1 MRSHLLARLVATTL
15 FTAFAAFAQQPG
27 PALSIDANANLH
39 AISPDVYGIDFY
51 WTLPTAGDPTLS
63 AATAAASNIRATAR
77 RWGGDSETSYSW
89 KFDVNNAAND
99 WYFQVLP
106 DTSIDASALP
116 AGSTFNMFADQVRI
130 TGGKAIGTIPV
141 LPWSPKARME
151 MCSFDVSKYGKQCK
165 QDPYAQ
171 YHSVTCGDGIQYDPA
186 CGDPSVN
193 DGLMPAKPIYITNDP
208 TDAYTQ
214 VDQSFQAEWI
224 TYLLSR
230 YGKANQGGIA
240 IWSMDNEPIWWD
252 DVHRDIHP
260 DPYTYDELASLNLT
274 YAAAIKQAD
283 PTALVS
289 GPVADNWASQ
299 FFSKK
304 DIVAGWA
311 VGNYWQN
318 PVDRNAHG
326 GVPLMAWYLQQFQN
340 YEKQHGVRLLDYFDQ
355 HAYLAPSTIAF
366 QPAGDSATQALRLQ
380 YTRAFWDPTF
390 VVSGDYWIQDV
401 DNGGGPIAPAY
412 IPRLQAI
419 IAANYPGTKLALT
432 EYNFGALDDING
444 ALAQADLLGIFGY
457 QGLDAAALWGPPTPT
472 DPGAYA
478 FKIYRNYDGIGGTFG
493 ETSAKSTSADQGQ
506 LSVYG
511 ALRSDGNLTAIVI
524 NKTGQDLSSAL
535 TLANFSAASTAAV
548 WRYSPANLNAIVEQP
563 AVSVG
568 GGQIST
574 VFPANSITLLV
585 IPPATLAGPK
595 PKITDV
601 TSASSYAHVY
611 APGQMVV
618 VWGTALGPAQK
629 ASLQLDA
636 NGLVSTS
643 VAGVRI
649 LFDGIPAPIVYATAT
664 QCSAVIPYFGATNAT
679 THVQVEYI
687 GVRSDPFQIA
697 VTPTAPGLFT
707 ADSSGKGQ
715 ASATDSDGIT
725 ANSAASPAHPG
736 SVVILWATGE
746 GLTDPPGV
754 DGRLAV
760 GVVPKPLA
768 SVSVTIGGLPATV
781 QYAGAAP
788 GEMPGLFQINAQIP
802 ANVQP
807 GDNAPVQV
815 TVGSA
820 TSPGGVTLAIR

>member
-1 MRSHLLARLVATTL
+1 MRPALTTGIFLAL
-15 FTAFAAFAQQPG
+15 AAFAQQPG
-27 PALSIDANANLH
+27 PALSINATSNVH
-39 AISPDVYGIDFY
+39 AISPDIYGIDFY
-51 WTLPTAGDPTLS
+51 WTLPNAGDPTLP
-63 AATAAASNIRATAR
+63 AAMAAASNIRATVR
-77 RWGGDSETSYSW
+77 RWGGDSETGYSW
-89 KFDVNNAAND
+89 KFDVNNLADD
-99 WYFQVLP
+99 WFFEVLP
-106 DTSIDASALP
+106 GTGVNASLLP

-141 LPWSPKARME
+141 LPWLPKARTM

-171 YHSVTCGDGIQYDPA
+171 YYPATCGDGIKYDPA

-193 DGLMPAKPIYITNDP
+193 DGLAPANPVYIQNDP
-208 TDAYTQ
+208 TDAYVQ
-214 VDQSFQAEWI
+214 VDQSLQQEWI
-224 TYLLSR
+224 TYLLTR
-230 YGKANQGGIA
+230 YGHANQGGIA
-240 IWSMDNEPIWWD
+240 IWSLDNEPIWWD

-260 DPYTYDELASLNLT
+260 NPYTYDELANLDLT

-289 GPVADNWASQ
+289 GPVSDNWASL

-311 VGNYWQN
+311 VGNYWQS

-326 GVPLMAWYLQQFQN
+326 GVPLMSWYLQQFQN
-340 YEKQHGVRLLDYFDQ
+340 YEKQHGVRLLDYLDQ
-355 HAYLAPSTIAF
+355 HAYLAPSSIAF
-366 QPAGDSATQALRLQ
+366 QPAGDSATQALRLE
-380 YTRAFWDPTF
+380 YTRVFWDPTF

-401 DNGGGPIAPAY
+401 ANGGGPIAPAF
-412 IPRLQAI
+412 IPRLQQI
-419 IAANYPGTKLALT
+419 IAQNYPGTKLALT

-478 FKIYRNYDGIGGTFG
+478 FKIYRNYDGVGGTFG
-493 ETSAKSTSADQGQ
+493 ETSVQSTSANQRQ

-511 ALRSDGNLTAIVI
+511 ALRSDGNLTAMVI
-524 NKTGQDLSSAL
+524 NKAGQDLSTTL
-535 TLANFSAASTAAV
+535 TLTNFSAGATAQV
-548 WRYSPANLNAIVEQP
+548 WRYSPANLNAIVQQSAIP
-563 AVSVG
+563 VG
-568 GGQIST
+568 GGQVSA
-574 VFPANSITLLV
+574 VFPANSITLLIV
-585 IPPATLAGPK
+585 PPVSLAGPK
-595 PKITDV
+595 PKIADV
-601 TSASSYAHVY
+601 TSAASYAHVY

-618 VWGTALGPAQK
+618 VWGFGLGPAQK
-629 ASLQLDA
+629 ASLQLDS

-649 LFDGIPAPIVYATAT
+649 LFDGIPAPIVYLTST
-664 QCSAVIPYFGATNAT
+664 QCSAVIPYFGATNPT
-679 THVQVEYI
+679 THVQVEYQ
-687 GVRSDPFQIA
+687 GVRSDPFPIT
-697 VTPTAPGLFT
+697 VSPTAPGLFT
-707 ADSSGKGQ
+707 ADASGKGQ
-715 ASATDSDGIT
+715 AAGTG
-725 ANSAASPAHPG
+725 PAERG
-736 SVVILWATGE
+736 SVITLWATGE

-768 SVSVTIGGLPATV
+768 AVSVNIGGQPATV

-788 GEMPGLFQINAQIP
+788 GEMPGLFQINVQIP

-807 GDNAPVQV
+807 GNQVPVQL
-815 TVGSA
+815 TVGA
-820 TSPGGVTLAIR
+820 TSSPTGVSLAIR

>member
-1 MRSHLLARLVATTL
+1 MRTSLGICL
-15 FTAFAAFAQQPG
+15 FASLTAFAQQPG
-27 PALSIDANANLH
+27 PALSIDAKANLH
-39 AISPDVYGIDFY
+39 PISPDIYGIDFY
-51 WTLPTAGDPTLS
+51 WALPEAGDPTLP
-63 AATAAASNIRATAR
+63 AALTAASNIRATAR

-106 DTSIDASALP
+106 DTTVDASNLP
-116 AGSTFNMFADQVRI
+116 AGSSFNTFADQVRT

-141 LPWSPKARME
+141 LPWLPKARME

-171 YHSVTCGDGIQYDPA
+171 YHSVTCGDGIVYDPA
-186 CGDPSVN
+186 CGDPTVN
-193 DGLMPAKPIYITNDP
+193 DKKLPANPIYIHNAP
-208 TDAYTQ
+208 QDAYAQFDT
-214 VDQSFQAEWI
+214 SLQAEWI
-224 TYLLSR
+224 TYLMSR
-230 YGKANQGGIA
+230 YGRGNQGGIA

-260 DPYTYDELASLNLT
+260 DPYTYDELLRLDLKF
-274 YAAAIKQAD
+274 AALIKQAD

-326 GVPLMAWYLQQFQN
+326 GVPLMAWYLQQFES

-355 HAYLAPSTIAF
+355 HAYLAPDSIQF
-366 QPAGDSATQALRLQ
+366 KPAGDSATQALRLQ

-401 DNGGGPIAPAY
+401 ENGGGPIAPAF
-412 IPRLQAI
+412 IPRLQRIVAQ
-419 IAANYPGTKLALT
+419 NYPGTKLALT
-432 EYNFGALDDING
+432 EYNLGALDDING

-457 QGLDAAALWGPPTPT
+457 QGLDAAALWGPPKST

-478 FKIYRNYDGIGGTFG
+478 FKIYRNYDGIGNTFG
-493 ETSAKSTSADQGQ
+493 ETSTKSTSADQGQ
-506 LSVYG
+506 LSLYG
-511 ALRSDGNLTAIVI
+511 ALRSDGNLTAMVI
-524 NKTGQDLSSAL
+524 NKTGHDLSSAL
-535 TLANFSAASTAAV
+535 ALTNFSAASTAEV
-548 WRYSPANLNAIVEQP
+548 WRYSSANLSAIVRQPSVSIGGEQ
-563 AVSVG
+563 
-568 GGQIST
+568 ITT

-585 IPPATLAGPK
+585 IPPSTLAGPK
-595 PKITDV
+595 PKIADV
-601 TSASSYAHVY
+601 TSAASYAHVY

-618 VWGTALGPAQK
+618 VWGAGLGPAQK
-629 ASLQLDA
+629 GLLQMDS

-649 LFDGIPAPIVYATAT
+649 LFDGIPAPIVYVTAM
-664 QCSAVIPYFGATNAT
+664 QCSAVIPYFGAANAT
-679 THVQVEYI
+679 THVQVEYN
-687 GVRSDPFQIA
+687 GVRSDPFEIA
-697 VTPTAPGLFT
+697 VSPTAPGLFT

-715 ASATDSDGIT
+715 VT
-725 ANSAASPAHPG
+725 ANSVASPAHPG
-736 SVVILWATGE
+736 SVVTLWATGE
-746 GLTDPPGV
+746 GQTDPPGV

-768 SVSVTIGGLPATV
+768 AVSVTIGGLPATV

-788 GEMPGLFQINAQIP
+788 GEMTGLFQINAQIP

-807 GDNAPVQV
+807 GNNVPVQI
-815 TVGSA
+815 TVGSG
-820 TSPGGVTLAIR
+820 TSPVGVTLAIR

>member
-1 MRSHLLARLVATTL
+1 MRPAFSIAICLLAAG
-15 FTAFAAFAQQPG
+15 AALAQQPG
-27 PALSIDANANLH
+27 PVLSINATSNVH
-39 AISPDVYGIDFY
+39 PISPDVYGIDFY
-51 WTLPTAGDPTLS
+51 WTLPDAGDPTLP
-63 AATAAASNIRATAR
+63 AAMAAASNIRATAR
-77 RWGGDSETSYSW
+77 RWGGDSETGYNW
-89 KFDVNNAAND
+89 KFDVNNLADD
-99 WYFQVLP
+99 WFFEVLP
-106 DTSIDASALP
+106 GASVNASLLP

-141 LPWSPKARME
+141 LPWLPKARTM

-171 YHSVTCGDGIQYDPA
+171 YYPQTCGDGIKYDPA

-193 DGLMPAKPIYITNDP
+193 DGLAPANPIYIQNDP
-208 TDAYTQ
+208 TDAYVQ
-214 VDQSFQAEWI
+214 VDQSLQQQWI

-230 YGKANQGGIA
+230 YGPANQGGIA
-240 IWSMDNEPIWWD
+240 IWSLDNEPIWWD

-260 DPYTYDELASLNLT
+260 TPYTYDELANLDLT

-283 PTALVS
+283 PSALVS
-289 GPVADNWASQ
+289 GPVSDNWASL

-326 GVPLMAWYLQQFQN
+326 GVPLMSWYLQQFQN
-340 YEKQHGVRLLDYFDQ
+340 YEKQHGVRLLDYLDQ
-355 HAYLAPSTIAF
+355 HAYLAPSSIAF
-366 QPAGDSATQALRLQ
+366 QSAGDSATQQLRLE
-380 YTRAFWDPTF
+380 YTRVFWDPTF

-401 DNGGGPIAPAY
+401 ANGGGPIAPAF

-419 IAANYPGTKLALT
+419 IAQNYPGTKLALT

-457 QGLDAAALWGPPTPT
+457 QGVDAAALWGPPTPT

-478 FKIYRNYDGIGGTFG
+478 FKIYRNYDGIGDTFG
-493 ETSAKSTSADQGQ
+493 ETSVQASSANQSQ

-511 ALRSDGNLTAIVI
+511 ALRSDGNLTAMVI
-524 NKTGQDLSSAL
+524 NKAGQDLSSTL
-535 TLANFSAASTAAV
+535 TLANFSAAATAQV
-548 WRYSPANLNAIVEQP
+548 WRYSAANLNAIVQQP
-563 AVSVG
+563 GAAVG
-568 GGQIST
+568 GGQIVT
-574 VFPANSITLLV
+574 VFPANSITLLLV
-585 IPPATLAGPK
+585 PPATLAGPK
-595 PKITDV
+595 PKIADV
-601 TSASSYAHVY
+601 TSAASYAHVY

-618 VWGTALGPAQK
+618 VWGTGLGPTQK

-643 VAGVRI
+643 IAGVRI
-649 LFDGIPAPIVYATAT
+649 LFDGIAAPLVYVTAT
-664 QCSAVIPYFGATNAT
+664 QCSAVIPYFGATNPT
-679 THVQVEYI
+679 THVQVEYQ

-697 VTPTAPGLFT
+697 VSPTAPGLFT
-707 ADSSGKGQ
+707 ADSSGQGQ
-715 ASATDSDGIT
+715 ASAT
-725 ANSAASPAHPG
+725 NPAQRG
-736 SVVILWATGE
+736 SVITLWATGE

-754 DGRLAV
+754 NGRLAV

-768 SVSVTIGGLPATV
+768 AVSVNIGGQPATV

-802 ANVQP
+802 TNVQP
-807 GDNAPVQV
+807 SNQVPVQI
-815 TVGSA
+815 TVGA
-820 TSPGGVTLAIR
+820 GTSQTGVTLAIR

>member
-1 MRSHLLARLVATTL
+1 MRPALTTGIFLAV
-15 FTAFAAFAQQPG
+15 AAFAQQPG
-27 PALSIDANANLH
+27 PALSINATSNLH
-39 AISPDVYGIDFY
+39 AISPDIYGIDFY
-51 WTLPTAGDPTLS
+51 WTLPTAGDPTLP
-63 AATAAASNIRATAR
+63 AALAAASNIRATAR

-89 KFDVNNAAND
+89 KFDVNNLADD
-99 WYFQVLP
+99 WFFEVLP
-106 DTSIDASALP
+106 GTSVNTSLLP

-141 LPWSPKARME
+141 LPWLPKARTM
-151 MCSFDVSKYGKQCK
+151 MCSFDVAKYGKQCK

-171 YHSVTCGDGIQYDPA
+171 YYPATCGDGIQYDPA

-193 DGLMPAKPIYITNDP
+193 DGLAPANPIYIQNDP
-208 TDAYTQ
+208 TDAYVQ
-214 VDQSFQAEWI
+214 VDQTLQQQWI
-224 TYLLSR
+224 AYLLSR
-230 YGKANQGGIA
+230 YGQGNQGGIA
-240 IWSMDNEPIWWD
+240 IWSLDNEPIWWD

-260 DPYTYDELASLNLT
+260 LPYTYDELANLDLT

-289 GPVADNWASQ
+289 GPVSDNWASL

-304 DIVAGWA
+304 DIVTGWA

-326 GVPLMAWYLQQFQN
+326 GVPLMSWILQQFQN
-340 YEKQHGVRLLDYFDQ
+340 YQKQHGVRLLDYLDQ
-355 HAYLAPSTIAF
+355 HAYLAPSSIAF
-366 QPAGDSATQALRLQ
+366 QSAGDSATQALRLE
-380 YTRAFWDPTF
+380 YTRVFWDPTF

-401 DNGGGPIAPAY
+401 DNGGGPIAPAF

-419 IAANYPGTKLALT
+419 ISQNYPGTKLALT

-444 ALAQADLLGIFGY
+444 ALAQADLLGIFGL

-493 ETSAKSTSADQGQ
+493 ETSVQSTSVNQSQ
-506 LSVYG
+506 LSAYG
-511 ALRSDGNLTAIVI
+511 ALRSDGNLTAMVI
-524 NKTGQDLSSAL
+524 NKTGQDLSTTL
-535 TLANFSAASTAAV
+535 TLSNFSAGPTAQV
-548 WRYSPANLNAIVEQP
+548 WRYSSTNLNAIVQQP
-563 AVSVG
+563 GVAVG

-574 VFPANSITLLV
+574 VFPANSITLLIV
-585 IPPATLAGPK
+585 PPATLAGPK

-601 TSASSYAHVY
+601 TSAASYAHVY

-629 ASLQLDA
+629 ASLQLDS

-649 LFDGIPAPIVYATAT
+649 LFDGIPAPIVYITAT
-664 QCSAVIPYFGATNAT
+664 QCSAVIPYFGATNPT
-679 THVQVEYI
+679 THVQVEYQ
-687 GVRSDPFQIA
+687 GVRSDPFQIT
-697 VTPTAPGLFT
+697 VSPTAPGLFT
-707 ADSSGKGQ
+707 EDASGQGP
-715 ASATDSDGIT
+715 A
-725 ANSAASPAHPG
+725 AASSPAPRG
-736 SVVILWATGE
+736 SVITLWATGE

-768 SVSVTIGGLPATV
+768 AVSVSIGGQPATV

-802 ANVQP
+802 MNVQP
-807 GDNAPVQV
+807 GNQVPVQI
-815 TVGSA
+815 TVGTS
-820 TSPGGVTLAIR
+820 TSPNGVTLAIQ

>member
-1 MRSHLLARLVATTL
+1 MRTVFYSGIFLLASIP
-15 FTAFAAFAQQPG
+15 AFAQQSG
-27 PALSIDANANLH
+27 PALSIDAAANLH

-51 WTLPTAGDPTLS
+51 WTLPAAGDPSLP
-63 AATAAASNIRATAR
+63 AATAAAANIRATVR
-77 RWGGDSETSYSW
+77 RWGGDSETGYNW
-89 KFDVNNAAND
+89 KFDVNDLAND
-99 WYFQVLP
+99 WFFQVLP
-106 DTSIDASALP
+106 DTSIDASKLP
-116 AGSTFNMFADQVRI
+116 AGSSFNSFADQVRL

-141 LPWSPKARME
+141 LGWLPKARME

-171 YHSVTCGDGIQYDPA
+171 YHSVTCGDGIVYDDA
-186 CGDPSVN
+186 CGDPTVN
-193 DGLMPAKPIYITNDP
+193 DGKAPADPVYVKNDP
-208 TDAYTQ
+208 TDASTKF
-214 VDQSFQAEWI
+214 DQSFQAEWI
-224 TYLLSR
+224 AYLISR
-230 YGKANQGGIA
+230 YGKSNQGGIA

-260 DPYTYDELASLNLT
+260 APYAYDELASLNLT
-274 YAAAIKQAD
+274 YAAAIKKAD

-289 GPVADNWASQ
+289 GPVADNWASL

-304 DIVAGWA
+304 DIVAGQA
-311 VGNYWQN
+311 VGNYWQD

-340 YEKQHGVRLLDYFDQ
+340 YEKQNGVRLLDYFDQ
-355 HAYLAPSTIAF
+355 HAYLAPSSIAF

-390 VVSGDYWIQDV
+390 VVSNDYWIQDV
-401 DNGGGPIAPAY
+401 DNGGGPIAPMF
-412 IPRLQAI
+412 IPRLQQI
-419 IAANYPGTKLALT
+419 IAQNYPGTKLAIT

-444 ALAQADLLGIFGY
+444 ALAQADLLGIFGR
-457 QGLDAAALWGPPTPT
+457 QALDAAALWGPPAST

-493 ETSAKSTSADQGQ
+493 ETSAQSTSADQSQ
-506 LSVYG
+506 LAVYG
-511 ALRSDGNLTAIVI
+511 ALRSDGNLTAMVI

-535 TLANFSAASTAAV
+535 TLANFDAAATASV
-548 WRYSPANLNAIVEQP
+548 WRYSSANLNAIVSQP
-563 AVSVG
+563 NVSVG
-568 GGQIST
+568 AGQLST

-585 IPPATLAGPK
+585 IPPLTPAGPK
-595 PKITDV
+595 PKIADV
-601 TSASSYAHVY
+601 TSAASYAHVF

-618 VWGTALGPAQK
+618 VWGTGLGPAQK
-629 ASLQLDA
+629 VSLQLDT

-643 VAGVRI
+643 ISGVRI
-649 LFDGIPAPIVYATAT
+649 LFDGIPAPIVYVTAT
-664 QCSAVIPYFGATNAT
+664 QCSAVIPYFGAINPT
-679 THVQVEYI
+679 THVQVEYQ

-697 VTPTAPGLFT
+697 IAATAPGLFT

-715 ASATDSDGIT
+715 ASA
-725 ANSAASPAHPG
+725 SPAHPG
-736 SVVILWATGE
+736 SIVTLWATGE

-768 SVSVTIGGLPATV
+768 EVTVEIGGQPATV

-788 GEMPGLFQINAQIP
+788 GDMPGLFQINAVVP
-802 ANVQP
+802 STVQP
-807 GDNAPVQV
+807 GNQVPVV
-815 TVGSA
+815 VKVGAESSA
-820 TSPGGVTLAIR
+820 TGVTLAIH

>member
-1 MRSHLLARLVATTL
+1 MRAVLITGIFVAL
-15 FTAFAAFAQQPG
+15 AAFAQQPG
-27 PALSIDANANLH
+27 PALSINATANVH

-51 WTLPTAGDPTLS
+51 WTLPDSSDPTLP

-77 RWGGDSETSYSW
+77 RWAGDSETSYSW
-89 KFDVNNAAND
+89 KFDVNNLADD
-99 WYFQVLP
+99 WFFQVLADP
-106 DTSIDASALP
+106 SVNASLLP
-116 AGSTFNMFADQVRI
+116 AGSTFNTFADQVRI

-141 LPWSPKARME
+141 LPWLPKARME

-171 YHSVTCGDGIQYDPA
+171 YHSVTCGDGIKYDSA

-193 DGLMPAKPIYITNDP
+193 DGLAPANPIYIQNDP
-208 TDAYTQ
+208 TDAYVQ
-214 VDQSFQAEWI
+214 VDHSLQQEWI

-230 YGKANQGGIA
+230 YGHGNQGGIA
-240 IWSMDNEPIWWD
+240 IWSLDNEPIWWD

-260 DPYTYDELASLNLT
+260 LPYTYDELANLDLT

-289 GPVADNWASQ
+289 GPVSDNWASL

-326 GVPLMAWYLQQFQN
+326 GVPLMSWYLQQFQN
-340 YEKQHGVRLLDYFDQ
+340 YEKQHGVRLLDYLDQ
-355 HAYLAPSTIAF
+355 HAYLAPSSIAF
-366 QPAGDSATQALRLQ
+366 QPAGDSATQALRLE
-380 YTRAFWDPTF
+380 YTRVFWDPTF

-401 DNGGGPIAPAY
+401 DNGGGPIAPAF
-412 IPRLQAI
+412 IPRLQQI
-419 IAANYPGTKLALT
+419 IAQNYPGTKLALT
-432 EYNFGALDDING
+432 EYNFGALDNING

-478 FKIYRNYDGIGGTFG
+478 FKIYRNYDTIGGTFG
-493 ETSAKSTSADQGQ
+493 ETSLRSISANQSQ

-511 ALRSDGNLTAIVI
+511 ALRSDGNLTAMVI
-524 NKTGQDLSSAL
+524 NKTGQDLSTTL
-535 TLANFSAASTAAV
+535 MLANFSAGATAQV
-548 WRYSPANLNAIVEQP
+548 WRYSPANLNAIVQQSGA
-563 AVSVG
+563 AVG
-568 GGQIST
+568 AGQIAT

-585 IPPATLAGPK
+585 VPPATSAGPK
-595 PKITDV
+595 PKIADV
-601 TSASSYAHVY
+601 TSAASYAHVY

-618 VWGTALGPAQK
+618 VSGADLGPAQK
-629 ASLQLDA
+629 ASLQVDA

-649 LFDGIPAPIVYATAT
+649 LFDGIPAPIVYVTAT
-664 QCSAVIPYFGATNAT
+664 QCSAVIPYFGATNPT
-679 THVQVEYI
+679 THVQVEYQA
-687 GVRSDPFQIA
+687 VRSDPFQIT
-697 VTPTAPGLFT
+697 VSPTAPGLFT
-707 ADSSGKGQ
+707 ADASGQGQ
-715 ASATDSDGIT
+715 AAGTG
-725 ANSAASPAHPG
+725 PAQRG
-736 SVVILWATGE
+736 SVVTLWATGE

-754 DGRLAV
+754 DGRLAI

-768 SVSVTIGGLPATV
+768 AVSVNIGGLPATV

-788 GEMPGLFQINAQIP
+788 SEMPGLFQINAEIP
-802 ANVQP
+802 TTVQP
-807 GDNAPVQV
+807 GNQV
-815 TVGSA
+815 PIKITVGA
-820 TSPGGVTLAIR
+820 GTSQNGVTLAIR

>member
-1 MRSHLLARLVATTL
+1 MQ
-15 FTAFAAFAQQPG
+15 TAFSAAICLFAALAASAQQPG
-27 PALSIDANANLH
+27 PALSINANANQH

-51 WTLPTAGDPTLS
+51 WTLPAAGDPTLP
-63 AATAAASNIRATAR
+63 AAMAAASNIRATAR

-89 KFDVNNAAND
+89 VFDVNNLADD
-99 WYFQVLP
+99 WFFEVLP
-106 DTSIDASALP
+106 DTSVNAALLP
-116 AGSTFNMFADQVRI
+116 AGSSFNTFADQVRI

-141 LPWSPKARME
+141 LPWLPKARME
-151 MCSFDVSKYGKQCK
+151 MCSFDVAKYGKQCK

-171 YHSVTCGDGIQYDPA
+171 YHPVTCGDGVVYDDA
-186 CGDPSVN
+186 CGDPSVA
-193 DGLMPAKPIYITNDP
+193 DGKFPTNPIYIQNDP
-208 TDAYTQ
+208 TDAYVQ
-214 VDQSFQAEWI
+214 VDQSLQQQWI
-224 TYLLSR
+224 KYLLSR
-230 YGKANQGGIA
+230 YGQGNQGGIA
-240 IWSMDNEPIWWD
+240 IWSLDNEPIWWD

-260 DPYTYDELASLNLT
+260 LPYTYDELASLDLT

-289 GPVADNWASQ
+289 GPVSDNWASL

-326 GVPLMAWYLQQFQN
+326 GVPLMSWYLQQFQN

-355 HAYLAPSTIAF
+355 HSYLAPDSVQG
-366 QPAGDSATQALRLQ
+366 QPAGDAATQALRLE
-380 YTRAFWDPTF
+380 YTRVFWDPTF
-390 VVSGDYWIQDV
+390 KVATDWIQDV
-401 DNGGGPIAPAY
+401 DNGGGPVAPMF
-412 IPRLQAI
+412 IPRLQSI
-419 IAANYPGTKLALT
+419 INQNYPGTKLALT
-432 EYNFGALDDING
+432 EYNFGAQGDLNG
-444 ALAQADLLGIFGY
+444 ALAQADLLGIFGR
-457 QGLDAAALWGPPTPT
+457 QGLDAAALWGIPDFPKPT
-472 DPGAYA
+472 DPIAYA

-493 ETSAKSTSADQGQ
+493 ETSVQSTSVDQGQ

-511 ALRSDGNLTAIVI
+511 ALRSDGNLTALVI

-535 TLANFSAASTAAV
+535 TLANFNAGSTAGV
-548 WRYSPANLNAIVEQP
+548 WRYSSANLNAIVEQP
-563 AVSVG
+563 GVAVG
-568 GGQIST
+568 DGQIST

-595 PKITDV
+595 PVVADV
-601 TSASSYAHVY
+601 TNAASYAHVY

-618 VWGTALGPAQK
+618 VWGTGLGPAQK
-629 ASLQLDA
+629 APLQLDT
-636 NGLVSTS
+636 NGLVSTT

-649 LFDGIPAPIVYATAT
+649 LFDGIPAPIVYVTAT
-664 QCSAVIPYFGATNAT
+664 QCSAVIPYFGATNPT
-679 THVQVEYI
+679 THVQVEYQ

-697 VTPTAPGLFT
+697 VSPTAPGLFT
-707 ADSSGKGQ
+707 ADSSGQGQ
-715 ASATDSDGIT
+715 ASAT
-725 ANSAASPAHPG
+725 NPAQRG
-736 SVVILWATGE
+736 SVVTLWATGE

-768 SVSVTIGGLPATV
+768 AVSVNIGGVPATV

-802 ANVQP
+802 MSVQP
-807 GDNAPVQV
+807 GNQVPVQI
-815 TVGSA
+815 TVGAGASLN
-820 TSPGGVTLAIR
+820 GVTLAIR

>member
-1 MRSHLLARLVATTL
+1 MRTAFLTGICL
-15 FTAFAAFAQQPG
+15 FTALAAFAQQPG
-27 PALSIDANANLH
+27 PALSIDAKANLH

-51 WTLPTAGDPTLS
+51 WTLPAAGDPTLP

-89 KFDVNNAAND
+89 KFDVSNAAND
-99 WYFQVLP
+99 WFFQVLP
-106 DTSIDASALP
+106 DTSIEASLLP

-141 LPWSPKARME
+141 LLWSPKARME

-171 YHSVTCGDGIQYDPA
+171 YHSVTCGDGIVYDPA

-193 DGLMPAKPIYITNDP
+193 DGLAPTNPVYIQNDP
-208 TDAYTQ
+208 TDAYVQ
-214 VDQSFQAEWI
+214 VDQSLQAEWI
-224 TYLLSR
+224 TYLISR
-230 YGKANQGGIA
+230 YGKGNQGGIA

-260 DPYTYDELASLNLT
+260 DPYTYDELASLDLT

-289 GPVADNWASQ
+289 GPVSDNWASL

-326 GVPLMAWYLQQFQN
+326 GVPLMSWYLQQFQN
-340 YEKQHGVRLLDYFDQ
+340 YEKQHGVRLLDYLDQ
-355 HAYLAPSTIAF
+355 HAYLAPSNIAF
-366 QPAGDSATQALRLQ
+366 QSAGDSATQALRLQ
-380 YTRAFWDPTF
+380 YTRVFWDPTF
-390 VVSGDYWIQDV
+390 VVSNDYWIQDV
-401 DNGGGPIAPAY
+401 ENGGGPIAPAF

-419 IAANYPGTKLALT
+419 IAQNYPGTKLALT

-478 FKIYRNYDGIGGTFG
+478 FKIYRNYDGIGNTFG
-493 ETSAKSTSADQGQ
+493 ETSAKSTSADQSQ

-511 ALRSDGNLTAIVI
+511 ALRSDGNLTAMVI
-524 NKTGQDLSSAL
+524 NKTGQDLSSTL
-535 TLANFSAASTAAV
+535 TLATFAAGSKAEV
-548 WRYSPANLNAIVEQP
+548 WRYSAANLNAIVEQP
-563 AVSVG
+563 AASVG
-568 GGQIST
+568 GGQIAT
-574 VFPANSITLLV
+574 VFPANSITLLIV
-585 IPPATLAGPK
+585 PPSTLAGPI

-601 TSASSYAHVY
+601 TSAASYAHVY

-618 VWGTALGPAQK
+618 VWGTGLGPPEK
-629 ASLQLDA
+629 ASLQLDS

-643 VAGVRI
+643 VSGVRI

-664 QCSAVIPYFGATNAT
+664 QCSAVIPYFGATNPT
-679 THVQVEYI
+679 THVQVEYQ
-687 GVRSDPFQIA
+687 GVRSEPFQITVSA
-697 VTPTAPGLFT
+697 TAPGLFT

-715 ASATDSDGIT
+715 ASATDSDGVT
-725 ANSAASPAHPG
+725 SNSPSSPAHPG

-768 SVSVTIGGLPATV
+768 AVSVNIGGLPATV

-807 GDNAPVQV
+807 GDKVPVHV
-815 TVGSA
+815 TVGTG
-820 TSPGGVTLAIR
+820 TSVDGVTLAVR

>member
-1 MRSHLLARLVATTL
+1 MRTSLGIFFLTSL
-15 FTAFAAFAQQPG
+15 AAFAQQPG
-27 PALSIDANANLH
+27 PALSIDATANLH
-39 AISPDVYGIDFY
+39 PISPDVYGIDFY
-51 WTLPTAGDPTLS
+51 WTLPNAGDPTLP
-63 AATAAASNIRATAR
+63 AAMAAASNIRATAR

-89 KFDVNNAAND
+89 KFDVNNLAND
-99 WYFQVLP
+99 WFFQVLT
-106 DTSIDASALP
+106 DSSVDASKLP
-116 AGSTFNMFADQVRI
+116 AGSTFNAFADQVRI
-130 TGGKAIGTIPV
+130 TGGKAIGTIPI

-171 YHSVTCGDGIQYDPA
+171 YHTVTCGDGVVYDDA
-186 CGDPSVN
+186 CGDPSVA
-193 DGLMPAKPIYITNDP
+193 DGKFPTNPVYIQNDP
-208 TDAYTQ
+208 SDAYAPA
-214 VDQSFQAEWI
+214 DQNFQAEWI
-224 TYLLSR
+224 TYLISR
-230 YGKANQGGIA
+230 YGQANQGGIA

-260 DPYTYDELASLNLT
+260 DPYSYDELASLNLK

-289 GPVADNWASQ
+289 GPVSDNWSSLW
-299 FFSKK
+299 FSKK
-304 DIVAGWA
+304 DILAGQA
-311 VGNYWQN
+311 LGNYWSN
-318 PVDRNAHG
+318 PVDRKAHG
-326 GVPLMAWYLQQFQN
+326 NVPLMAWYLQQFQK
-340 YEKQHGVRLLDYFDQ
+340 YEQQHGVRLLDYLDQ
-355 HAYLAPSTIAF
+355 HAYLAPGSVGFAS
-366 QPAGDSATQALRLQ
+366 AGDSSNQALRLQ
-380 YTRAFWDPTF
+380 YTRVFWDPTF

-401 DNGGGPIAPAY
+401 ENGGGPIAPAF

-419 IAANYPGTKLALT
+419 IAQNYPGTKLALT

-511 ALRSDGNLTAIVI
+511 ALRSDGNLTAMVI

-535 TLANFSAASTAAV
+535 TLANFSAGSTAEV
-548 WRYSPANLNAIVEQP
+548 WRYSSANLNAIVAQ
-563 AVSVG
+563 ASVSVG
-568 GGQIST
+568 AGQIST
-574 VFPANSITLLV
+574 VFPANSITLLIV
-585 IPPATLAGPK
+585 PPATLAGPK

-601 TSASSYAHVY
+601 TSAASYGHVY

-618 VWGTALGPAQK
+618 VWGNGLGPAEI
-629 ASLQLDA
+629 AALRLDS

-679 THVQVEYI
+679 THVQVEYN

-697 VTPTAPGLFT
+697 VIPTAPGLFT
-707 ADSSGKGQ
+707 ADSSGKGP
-715 ASATDSDGIT
+715 
-725 ANSAASPAHPG
+725 AAVSNSPAHPG
-736 SVVILWATGE
+736 SVVTLWAT
-746 GLTDPPGV
+746 
-754 DGRLAV
+754 
-760 GVVPKPLA
+760 
-768 SVSVTIGGLPATV
+768 
-781 QYAGAAP
+781 
-788 GEMPGLFQINAQIP
+788 
-802 ANVQP
+802 
-807 GDNAPVQV
+807 
-815 TVGSA
+815 
-820 TSPGGVTLAIR
+820 

>member
-1 MRSHLLARLVATTL
+1 MRPALTTAICL
-15 FTAFAAFAQQPG
+15 FASLGHAQQPG
-27 PALSIDANANLH
+27 PALSINATSNVH
-39 AISPDVYGIDFY
+39 PISPDVYGIDFY
-51 WTLPTAGDPTLS
+51 WTLPNAGDPALP
-63 AATAAASNIRATAR
+63 AALAAASNIRATAR

-89 KFDVNNAAND
+89 KFDVNNLADD
-99 WYFQVLP
+99 WFFEVLP
-106 DTSIDASALP
+106 GTGVNASLLP

-141 LPWSPKARME
+141 LPWLPKARTM
-151 MCSFDVSKYGKQCK
+151 MCSFDVAKYGKQCK

-171 YHSVTCGDGIQYDPA
+171 YYPATCGDGIKYDPA

-193 DGLMPAKPIYITNDP
+193 DGLAPANPVYIQNDP
-208 TDAYTQ
+208 TDAYVQ
-214 VDQSFQAEWI
+214 VDQTLQQQWI

-230 YGKANQGGIA
+230 YGQGNQGGIA
-240 IWSMDNEPIWWD
+240 IWSLDNEPIWWD

-260 DPYTYDELASLNLT
+260 LPYTYDELANLDLT

-289 GPVADNWASQ
+289 GPVSDNWASL

-326 GVPLMAWYLQQFQN
+326 GVPLMSWILQQFQN
-340 YEKQHGVRLLDYFDQ
+340 YEKQHGVRLLDYLDQ
-355 HAYLAPSTIAF
+355 HAYLAPDSIAF

-380 YTRAFWDPTF
+380 YTRVFWDPTF

-401 DNGGGPIAPAY
+401 DNGGGPIAPAF

-419 IAANYPGTKLALT
+419 IAQNYPGTKLALT

-493 ETSAKSTSADQGQ
+493 ETSVQSSSANQSQ

-511 ALRSDGNLTAIVI
+511 AIRSDGNLTAMVI
-524 NKTGQDLSSAL
+524 NKTGQSLSTIL
-535 TLANFSAASTAAV
+535 TLASFSAAATAQV
-548 WRYSPANLNAIVEQP
+548 WTYSPANLNAIVQQP
-563 AVSVG
+563 GAAVG
-568 GGQIST
+568 GGQIAT
-574 VFPANSITLLV
+574 TFPANSITLLIV
-585 IPPATLAGPK
+585 PPAILAGPK

-601 TSASSYAHVY
+601 TSAASYAHVY
-611 APGQMVV
+611 APGQMIV
-618 VWGTALGPAQK
+618 VWGANLGPTQK
-629 ASLQLDA
+629 ASLQLDS
-636 NGLVSTS
+636 NGLVNTS
-643 VAGVRI
+643 VAGARI
-649 LFDGIPAPIVYATAT
+649 LFDGIPAPIVYVTAT
-664 QCSAVIPYFGATNAT
+664 QCSAVIPYFGATNPT
-679 THVQVEYI
+679 THVQVEYQ

-697 VTPTAPGLFT
+697 VSPTAPGLFT
-707 ADSSGKGQ
+707 ADASGQGP
-715 ASATDSDGIT
+715 A
-725 ANSAASPAHPG
+725 AASSPAQRG
-736 SVVILWATGE
+736 SVVTLWATGE

-754 DGRLAV
+754 DGRLAI

-768 SVSVTIGGLPATV
+768 AVSVTIGGQPATV

-802 ANVQP
+802 MNVQP
-807 GDNAPVQV
+807 GNQVPVQI
-815 TVGSA
+815 TVGA
-820 TSPGGVTLAIR
+820 GTSQNGVTLAIR